1 MIERT
6 EKLRWLL
13 TISIFLM
20 ALLVSPGCNGNGN
33 GPNGDDPV
41 KITDPLSF
49 FPVAEGNLWSYNNG
63 VVIRELDGDTVIN
76 DVTCNRLL
84 RGGQTAEAW
93 TVDTSGFYQHLLD
106 GAIWFDPPLP
116 IPFSLEK
123 DEPYEVFSIGRELG
137 EDTTAIGSFSG
148 TLTFKGYVS
157 REVVDHVYD
166 SLVYLDYKM
175 TIYNFADGVS
185 LQTDFDEY
193 YARNMGLVLSRDIE
207 DDSTATDVLN
217 LDSARIN
224 GVWQP
229 TE

>member
-1 MIERT
+1 MMTERT

-13 TISIFLM
+13 TISLFLG
-20 ALLVSPGCNGNGN
+20 AFLVVLSCNDDGVE
-33 GPNGDDPV
+33 PEDPV

-49 FPVAEGNLWSYNNG
+49 FPITEGNLWSYNNG
-63 VVIRELDGDTVIN
+63 VVIREIDGDTTIN
-76 DVTCNRLL
+76 GITCSRLL
-84 RGGQTAEAW
+84 RGGETAEAL
-93 TVDTSGFYQHLLD
+93 TIDAGGFYQHLLD

-157 REVVDHVYD
+157 RTVVDHDYD

-175 TIYNFADGVS
+175 TIYNFADSVS
-185 LQTDFDEY
+185 LQTNFDEF
-193 YARNMGLVLSRDIE
+193 YARNIGLVLSRDIE
-207 DDSTATDVLN
+207 SNGAATDALN